1 MKEILDLVG
10 GESTLTVTNIVL
22 AVCIVFHLICEFA
35 HYIHEFW
42 SHRKDGKQ
50 VKENGELLRDVK
62 HLLEEANEALGQV
75 RNIQQKRIKGC
86 KCPEKEEDTHEE
98 MDDPSDRS
106 L

>member
-10 GESTLTVTNIVL
+10 GESTLTVTNIIL
-22 AVCIVFHLICEFA
+22 AVCIVFHLVCEFA

-62 HLLEEANEALGQV
+62 RLLEEANGALGQV
-75 RNIQQKRIKGC
+75 KDIQQKRIRGC
-86 KCPEKEEDTHEE
+86 KCPDKEDSNEK
-98 MDDPSDRS
+98 MDDPSGRT

>member
-1 MKEILDLVG
+1 MKEIIDLVG

-22 AVCIVFHLICEFA
+22 AGCIIFHLFCEFA

-62 HLLEEANEALGQV
+62 RLLEEANEALSQV
-75 RNIQQKRIKGC
+75 KSIQQKRIKGC
-86 KCPEKEEDTHEE
+86 KCPEKEESHEE
-98 MDDPSDRS
+98 MDASSSSP